1 MPTGL
6 LQDIKYFILGV
17 QFADHILV
25 LGFRRQTDNLAFQ
38 TTRTDKF
45 KAYFH
50 DIMQNLVFRKG
61 VPVSKTNQEA
71 KPRIKVLVSNTFFQK
86 ALLILQEVIKQVL
99 LM

>member
-1 MPTGL
+1 MPSGL

-38 TTRTDKF
+38 TTRTDKC
-45 KAYFH
+45 KTYFH

-61 VPVSKTNQEA
+61 V
-71 KPRIKVLVSNTFFQK
+71 LFQK
-86 ALLILQEVIKQVL
+86 PTKKLSPGQNRWSPIFFFLESIVNIDITGSY
-99 LM
+99 